1 MAEKEELNAPAGD
14 DLDRSGSCCTPGSG
28 RTDCCGS
35 GSGGSKCIRTVI
47 FFVVILL
54 ACVVAGRSLLTRG
67 NKTASMTPPALSD
80 SRVADNEAV
89 LVLLTDETGD
99 ATQETLQQMEQAAG
113 KITAKGTPA
122 AAFRIDS
129 KSDDYAL
136 LTKRLSVGSFPS
148 VVVLVKG
155 HGSSVVSGQITE
167 ARLLEAF
174 LEANTPASCCPANS
188 PACCPR

>member
-1 MAEKEELNAPAGD
+1 
-14 DLDRSGSCCTPGSG
+14 
-28 RTDCCGS
+28 
-35 GSGGSKCIRTVI
+35 
-47 FFVVILL
+47 
-54 ACVVAGRSLLTRG
+54 
-67 NKTASMTPPALSD
+67 
-80 SRVADNEAV
+80 
-89 LVLLTDETGD
+89 
-99 ATQETLQQMEQAAG
+99 MEQAAG

-155 HGSSVVSGQITE
+155 RGSSVVSDQITE

-174 LEANTPASCCPANS
+174 LEANTPVSCCPANS